1 MRNRRITAALLAAC
15 LAGTLAVPVQGEDAW
30 QPQTVAVCEAEDGTF
45 TGNVR
50 VERKGSV
57 ADFQDDGDSCTAIV
71 QIDETGFYDLEFMV
85 KSQGGYGEEIWE
97 DEA

>member
-15 LAGTLAVPVQGEDAW
+15 LAGTLAVPAQGEDAW

-50 VERKGSV
+50 VERKG
-57 ADFQDDGDSCTAIV
+57 
-71 QIDETGFYDLEFMV
+71 M
-85 KSQGGYGEEIWE
+85 
-97 DEA
+97 

>member
-1 MRNRRITAALLAAC
+1 MRNGRITAALLAAC
-15 LAGTLAVPVQGEDAW
+15 LAGTLAVPAQGEDAW

-57 ADFQDDGDSCTAIV
+57 TGFQDDGDSCTVTV
-71 QIDETGFYDLEFMV
+71 QIDETDFYDLEFMV

>member
-15 LAGTLAVPVQGEDAW
+15 LAGTLAVPAQGEDAW

-57 ADFQDDGDSCTAIV
+57 TDFQDDGDSCTVIV
-71 QIDETGFYDLEFMV
+71 QIDETGFMTWN
-85 KSQGGYGEEIWE
+85 SWSNPRAAMGEEIWE